1 MKNNC
6 QFNTAKFYQYDCIPH
21 ETTNCYRIITD
32 NGVYFFYEYQ
42 FIDVNILDNL
52 EEGDVIHI
60 GCHALN
66 DGTFWL
72 HWLVSWKGDLAIRDK
87 LHYSIP
93 HRYILLM
100 PFLILIGFWF
110 DLQLITIFLFF
121 GLIFILMWCICRT
134 LFRLINLLLPKQ
146 IFLRKRYHRLKQSD
160 LSFMKSPLSKN
171 RKTLSC
177 SLTDLPVYEGI
188 ATNINSSLI
197 SRGTRLSFDFNGV
210 RLSFNEYDLTNY
222 FIPIIYYFC
231 HPTFIAPGDKLS
243 LVFENNKIQGIFNH
257 TDGSSYLITHCVW
270 ISKQKAKTLLRYWY
284 FYTISAPIA
293 FILLVILPSE
303 KLDVIINIFL
313 WIFPLAQI
321 IPLLFLLFYTL
332 FSYLNDRSYTKRV
345 LKWLYETTGHWPKEI

>member
-1 MKNNC
+1 K
-6 QFNTAKFYQYDCIPH
+6 H
-21 ETTNCYRIITD
+21 
-32 NGVYFFYEYQ
+32 
-42 FIDVNILDNL
+42 
-52 EEGDVIHI
+52 
-60 GCHALN
+60 
-66 DGTFWL
+66 
-72 HWLVSWKGDLAIRDK
+72 
-87 LHYSIP
+87 
-93 HRYILLM
+93 
-100 PFLILIGFWF
+100 
-110 DLQLITIFLFF
+110 
-121 GLIFILMWCICRT
+121 
-134 LFRLINLLLPKQ
+134 
-146 IFLRKRYHRLKQSD
+146 YHRLKQSD

-222 FIPIIYYFC
+222 FIPVIYYFC